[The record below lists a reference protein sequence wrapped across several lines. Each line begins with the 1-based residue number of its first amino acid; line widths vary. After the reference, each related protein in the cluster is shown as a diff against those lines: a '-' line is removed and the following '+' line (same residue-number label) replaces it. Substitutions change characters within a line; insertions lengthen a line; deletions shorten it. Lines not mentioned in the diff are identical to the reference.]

1 MSARLSLNRRP
12 LNRHLCR
19 HLLGLWFV
27 AIASAPAGSAASLA
41 ALLDEAAH
49 RNPDIAVALSAWQG
63 STEISS
69 QVSTLPDPQ
78 VTVQQVAVGSPRP
91 FAEFSNSEF
100 AYLGFGVSQDI
111 PWPGKLRLRA
121 EAADRDA
128 AVSKQKFEAVRRDVF
143 EQISAAY
150 FQIGYLQKT
159 LSVLDRDQALLDQM
173 EKIAEARYRLG
184 QGIQQEVLKAQL
196 EKTKVLNE
204 IAHHHGL
211 MDSQQAVL
219 KKLLNQAPGGADITA
234 DEITEAPLNY
244 TADELMARVRTENPD
259 VLGQQEM
266 VRKQSLGVEIARK
279 DRYPDFNVQYM
290 WQHTAEQ
297 FRDYYMLTFSARL
310 PIYRKRKL
318 DPELTQAV
326 DELNRSQRDYESHVQ
341 QAFFDV
347 RDQVISVD
355 TASQML
361 KIYREGLI
369 PQAMATFRA
378 GLAAYQTG
386 NQDFETLLSAFR
398 DVLGFD
404 EEYWKTLADRETA
417 LARIEQVAGVRIH

>member
-1 MSARLSLNRRP
+1 MNPYRSLIGV
-12 LNRHLCR
+12 CF
-19 HLLGLWFV
+19 LLF
-27 AIASAPAGSAASLA
+27 ASAAAVSAASLA

-49 RNPDIAVALSAWQG
+49 RNPDIAAALSAWQA
-63 STEISS
+63 STQVSS
-69 QVSTLPDPQ
+69 QVSVLPDPQ
-78 VTVQQVAVGSPRP
+78 VTVQQFAVGSPRP
-91 FAEFSNSEF
+91 FAGFSNSGF
-100 AYLGFGVSQDI
+100 AYVGFGVSQDI
-111 PWPGKLRLRA
+111 PWPGKLRLRS

-128 AVSKQKFEAVRRDVF
+128 AVGKQKFEAARREVF

-150 FQIGYLQKT
+150 FQIGYLRET
-159 LSVLDRDQALLDQM
+159 LTVLERDQALLDRI

-184 QGIQQEVLKAQL
+184 QGNQQEVLKAQL
-196 EKTKVLNE
+196 EKTKILNE

-219 KKLLNQAPGGADITA
+219 KKLLNRSPGEGDITV
-234 DEITEAPLNY
+234 DEVTETPLNY

-259 VLGQQEM
+259 VSGQQEV
-266 VRKQSLGVEIARK
+266 VRKQSLEVEIARR

-290 WQHTAEQ
+290 WQHNAEQ

-310 PIYRKRKL
+310 PIYRKRRL

-326 DELNRSQRDYESHVQ
+326 DELNRARREYESHVQ
-341 QAFFDV
+341 RAFFDI

-369 PQAMATFRA
+369 PQALATFRA
-378 GLAAYQTG
+378 GLAGYQAG

-404 EEYWKTLADRETA
+404 EEYWKSLADRETA
-417 LARIEQVAGVRIH
+417 LARIEQIAGVRIH